1 MSYKQ
6 STNQESIEDLF
17 CAVNWK
23 NVSLDGLLE
32 FILNESKILLTSS
45 VLQEILISEFKRRF
59 KEDNSNNTIPVF
71 QSTEGMYIRHK
82 YRHF

>member
-1 MSYKQ
+1 
-6 STNQESIEDLF
+6 
-17 CAVNWK
+17 VNWK

-59 KEDNSNNTIPVF
+59 KEDNSTIPVI
-71 QSTEGMYIRHK
+71 QSTEGM
-82 YRHF
+82 